1 MFGNPNAERVALES
15 TYEDLADIKRTTVK
29 ADADNIAR
37 KTPVVVKA
45 GVICALSRGGD
56 HSAQTDAQHN
66 IQHDFKVF
74 LPPDTDVKAGDMLD
88 VYRFGRMTPT
98 TEALTFE
105 VIGVPLRYLTHI
117 EATAKAVSIA

>member
-1 MFGNPNAERVALES
+1 MFGNPNAERAALES
-15 TYEDLADIKRTTVK
+15 TYEDLVDIKRTTVK
-29 ADADNIAR
+29 ADVDNIAK
-37 KTPVVVKA
+37 KTLEVVKA

-56 HSAQTDAQHN
+56 QSAQTDAQHN

-74 LPPDTDVKAGDMLD
+74 LPPDTDVKAGDTLS
-88 VYRFGRMTPT
+88 VYRFGRIAQT
-98 TEALTFE
+98 TEAQTFE

>member
-1 MFGNPNAERVALES
+1 MFGDPNAERAALES
-15 TYEDLADIKRTTVK
+15 TYEDLADIKRTTVEV
-29 ADADNIAR
+29 DADNIAK
-37 KTPVVVKA
+37 KTLVVVKA

-56 HSAQTDAQHN
+56 QSAQTDAQHN
-66 IQHDFKVF
+66 IQHNFKVF

-88 VYRFGRMTPT
+88 VYRFGRIAQP
-98 TEALTFE
+98 TEAQTFE

>member
-1 MFGNPNAERVALES
+1 MFGHPDAERAALES
-15 TYEDLADIKRTTVK
+15 TYEDLVDIKRVTVK
-29 ADADNIAR
+29 ADADNIAK
-37 KTPVVVKA
+37 KTLEVVKA

-56 HSAQTDAQHN
+56 QSAQTDAQHN

-74 LPPDTDVKAGDMLD
+74 MPPDTDVKAGDTLN
-88 VYRFGRMTPT
+88 VYRFGRMMQN
-98 TEALTFE
+98 TEAQTFE